1 MIFVGNVV
9 LKMGLP
15 VLMADNEGFRKVLAD
30 RKSCTHCCCCGYYGI
45 PPRAQICC
53 GLLLRH
59 REPDLEDD
67 ESADDALHGRRG

>member
-1 MIFVGNVV
+1 MIFVVNVF
-9 LKMGLP
+9 LKMGFP
-15 VLMADNEGFRKVLAD
+15 VFMADYEGFQNVLAD
-30 RKSCTHCCCCGYYGI
+30 RTSCTHCCCYGYYGI
-45 PPRAQICC
+45 PPRAQVWC